1 MSNAGTRMR
10 CLSFVVFGASGDL
23 AKKKIYPALFALYFD
38 GRLPENFMI
47 YGYARSSMTTEEF
60 RDKIGASLT
69 CRIDWDRAG
78 GSSCAEKTE
87 EFFSRCVYVPGQYDQ
102 GEGFQVARCAHDG
115 ERTRNRK
122 R

>member
-1 MSNAGTRMR
+1 
-10 CLSFVVFGASGDL
+10 
-23 AKKKIYPALFALYFD
+23 
-38 GRLPENFMI
+38 MI

-87 EFFSRCVYVPGQYDQ
+87 EFVTGGFSELFWLLCLLCGWEGDEEGGL
-102 GEGFQVARCAHDG
+102 GEDVLG
-115 ERTRNRK
+115 EKSGDHFLKNIEFCC
-122 R
+122 